1 MTTQLEVNDD
11 PRYATYLDHGF
22 VGLVEVM
29 GSDESIDESARMSYG
44 KGTRT
49 ISDRR
54 NLIRYLVRHQH
65 TSPIE
70 MGELRFHLK
79 LPIFVMRQLVR
90 HRTASL
96 NEYSGRYSEM
106 TDEMYVPDI
115 DRIQKQSATNKQG
128 SGDSIDPDLARS
140 IQMLIDVTQEDTY
153 QAYENLLAT
162 GFTRELA
169 RIVLPVSNYT
179 ELYWKIDLKNFF
191 HFSKLRLDPHAQKE
205 IRDLAQLMYDAAKP
219 FFPIACE
226 AFEDYWLN
234 ARSYS
239 VFDRTI
245 VKQLVACV
253 DSNTFNLIVNSFRD
267 KMSKR
272 EFDELMKELEREPT
286 PAN

>member
-1 MTTQLEVNDD
+1 MTIQLEVHEDA
-11 PRYATYLDHGF
+11 RYKSYLDHGF
-22 VGLVEVM
+22 VGLVETM

-54 NLIRYLVRHQH
+54 NLIRYLVRHHH

-70 MGELRFHLK
+70 MGEVRFHLK
-79 LPIFVMRQLVR
+79 MPIFVMRQLVR

-106 TDEMYVPDI
+106 TDEMYIPDLS
-115 DRIQKQSATNKQG
+115 RIQVQSTTNKQG
-128 SGDSIDPDLARS
+128 SGEVMSEDLAKS
-140 IQMLIDVTQEDTY
+140 IQMLVDVTQEDSY
-153 QAYENLLAT
+153 EAYENLIAN
-162 GFTRELA
+162 GFTRELS
-169 RIVLPVSNYT
+169 RCVLPVSNYT

-191 HFSKLRLDPHAQKE
+191 HFAKLRLDPHAQWE
-205 IRDLAQLMYDAAKP
+205 IVQLAQLMYDTVKP
-219 FFPIACE
+219 FFPITCE

-239 VFDRTI
+239 TFDRSI
-245 VKQLVACV
+245 VRQLISCV
-253 DSNTFNLIVNSFRD
+253 DTLAFKIIVDSFRD

-272 EFDELMKELEREPT
+272 EFDELMKELGHEPT
-286 PAN
+286 STN